1 MGGVNTRVV
10 HERQL
15 TQAGQTGQVG
25 KLKHT
30 GVSSGKLKHT
40 GVSSGKLKHT
50 GVSSGK
56 LKHTGVSSGKLKHT
70 GVSSDKL
77 KHTGVMIY
85 LTEVYEVVVSKRK
98 VDMPCWVCEVVPGK
112 GNNDVPH

>member
-1 MGGVNTRVV
+1 MYFAVRGLLPPQRIRSPMGGVNTRVV

-50 GVSSGK
+50 GV
-56 LKHTGVSSGKLKHT
+56 
-70 GVSSDKL
+70 
-77 KHTGVMIY
+77 MIY
-85 LTEVYEVVVSKRK
+85 LTEVYEVVLSKRK
-98 VDMPCWVCEVVPGK
+98 VDMPYWVCEVVPGK
-112 GNNDVPH
+112 GNNDVPL